1 MNCKI
6 TVCDGCN
13 YFRKVDCNKCSDT
26 LRNIGHYCEN
36 CKADNYIHFEM
47 ILQQPKESAE
57 LSPDVEK
64 MAEIQYQKEIG
75 ETKEGIIYRDG
86 KRKGFIDG
94 YKKASEELFTKEQMI
109 DFARFLGVKCDEN
122 YAYYNKKVD
131 KWLGAET
138 FNFTTEQ
145 ILNWF
150 LKP

>member
-1 MNCKI
+1 
-6 TVCDGCN
+6 
-13 YFRKVDCNKCSDT
+13 
-26 LRNIGHYCEN
+26 
-36 CKADNYIHFEM
+36 M